1 MKTALQ
7 RLAISA
13 LLIAV
18 TSQKILTAAEP
29 RLVTPEEAATLTP
42 STPAATY
49 LTGSYTVTISSADL
63 RKAILKPAAKGL
75 QLRVVV
81 TYPVGTDIPN
91 QGTTITLGAEGT
103 PPCRITSI
111 SKDPNNIL
119 TITAELEQN
128 Q

>member
-18 TSQKILTAAEP
+18 TSQILPAAEP
-29 RLVTPEEAATLTP
+29 RLVPPEEAATLTP
-42 STPAATY
+42 SAPADTY

-63 RKAILKPAAKGL
+63 RKAILKPTAKGL

-81 TYPVGTDIPN
+81 TYPVGTDI
-91 QGTTITLGAEGT
+91 TLGEDGA

-111 SKDPNNIL
+111 FKDPNNIL
-119 TITAELEQN
+119 TITAELEQS